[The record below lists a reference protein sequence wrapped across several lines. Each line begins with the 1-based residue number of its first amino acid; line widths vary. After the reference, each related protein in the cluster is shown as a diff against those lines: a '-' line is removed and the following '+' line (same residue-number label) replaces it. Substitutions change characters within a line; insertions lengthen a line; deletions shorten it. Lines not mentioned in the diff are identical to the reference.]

1 MHISETCLYVNNKS
15 VIYRSLFF
23 PKYNSYLNI
32 ARQRHQ
38 EIKLAKEMVKE
49 QRMKK
54 LIIKANSVKW
64 REWQNWFIEKATK
77 VYKLFSNRKNKE

>member
-1 MHISETCLYVNNKS
+1 
-15 VIYRSLFF
+15 
-23 PKYNSYLNI
+23 
-32 ARQRHQ
+32 
-38 EIKLAKEMVKE
+38 MVKE